1 VHVVA
6 SSAWGHSRPKR
17 PFLPREEAIRLGGG
31 VIVAAVAGWF
41 VSWIAPEGA
50 VLVNVGAFFG
60 ALVCLLPRH
69 HSRTA
74 SVVAG
79 LVLIDGG
86 AVLGVLLREHP
97 LVALALLFVG
107 LFVAGMARAVSVGAF
122 MRLLFG
128 AIALCSVAELS
139 GSASSTSAV
148 WPALAAFVLGQLIV
162 AICACLNRPST
173 ALADQRETTAELYR
187 QLILLLDGESSRF
200 VRARTLARESL
211 DLISLLEFTDARWL
225 RTLVDASDE
234 IAATGPAGARPDD
247 AQALHRVL
255 DALASA
261 PLLSPSGGAAPTGRS
276 ARSPGGAQAGT
287 TVTED
292 LDVSAG
298 VALALEATRPQEHSR
313 PPAPLRGERPG
324 DTARFY
330 LRELRDLRG
339 SSLRFA
345 LRIALTGVI
354 CQAVGQ
360 FLIEDLGDG
369 LPFHGFWT
377 LLAGCLIAMPDFHGT
392 TGKAIARTAGSVVGA
407 VLGTALS
414 LVPFLQHGPAFL
426 AVATVLVLA
435 YLAARTIS
443 QATLMLVVVTWIA
456 FLLGGEP
463 AAFTRT
469 IDTIIGA
476 VIASLVFLL
485 IPTWNADRLRDL
497 FAQWCEKARAA
508 LTAAVVHA
516 PTTVVD
522 ASTTEGA
529 ESRAGRR
536 AFTDLVHAQRRFAR
550 AAIAAPLEPRADHSP
565 WPLEDLPSIADSLD
579 AVAVAIL
586 GLHHDAAAGSRTVAD
601 GSDRA
606 GELPRTEPFAEWLG
620 ALAVHRTATVP
631 EPPPGALHALWRELE
646 ELQELTVGPADG

>member
-1 VHVVA
+1 MHVVA

-17 PFLPREEAIRLGGG
+17 PFLAREEAIRLGGG
-31 VIVAAVAGWF
+31 IIVAAVAGWF
-41 VSWIAPEGA
+41 VSRIAPEGA

-107 LFVAGMARAVSVGAF
+107 LFIAGMARAVSVGAF

-139 GSASSTSAV
+139 DSASSASAS
-148 WPALAAFVLGQLIV
+148 WLALAAFVLGQLIV
-162 AICACLNRPST
+162 AFCACLRRPST

-211 DLISLLEFTDARWL
+211 ELISLLEFTDARWL

-247 AQALHRVL
+247 VQALHRVL
-255 DALASA
+255 DALVST
-261 PLLSPSGGAAPTGRS
+261 P
-276 ARSPGGAQAGT
+276 AGT
-287 TVTED
+287 PGTGD

-298 VALALEATRPQEHSR
+298 VALALEASRPQECSR
-313 PPAPLRGERPG
+313 PPAPLRGGRPG
-324 DTARFY
+324 ETARFY

-339 SSLRFA
+339 SSFRFA

-414 LVPFLQHGPAFL
+414 LVPFLQDGPAFL

-476 VIASLVFLL
+476 VIASVVFLI

-508 LTAAVVHA
+508 LTAAVV
-516 PTTVVD
+516 D
-522 ASTTEGA
+522 ASTQEGA

-550 AAIAAPLEPRADHSP
+550 AAIATSLEPRADHSP
-565 WPLEDLPSIADSLD
+565 WPLEDLPSIADTLD

-586 GLHHDAAAGSRTVAD
+586 GLRHEATAGSRTDAD
-601 GSDRA
+601 EADPA
-606 GELPRTEPFAEWLG
+606 GELPRTEPYAEWLG
-620 ALAVHRTATVP
+620 ALAVHRRAAVP
-631 EPPPGALHALWRELE
+631 EPRPGALHVLWQDLG
-646 ELQELTVGPADG
+646 ELQELTVEAGDG